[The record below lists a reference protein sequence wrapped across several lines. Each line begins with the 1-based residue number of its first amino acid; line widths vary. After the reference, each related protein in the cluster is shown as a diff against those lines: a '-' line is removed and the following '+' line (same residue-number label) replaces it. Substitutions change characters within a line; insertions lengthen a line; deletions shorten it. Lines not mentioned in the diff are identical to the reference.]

1 MQVEQITNASQD
13 LNSQWN
19 FSIKQIQ
26 IGNVTCSMK
35 IAIVSRNFATLQ
47 IEFHFAMMI

>member
-1 MQVEQITNASQD
+1 VQVEQIHDASQD

-35 IAIVSRNFATLQ
+35 IAIVGMSSATLQ
-47 IEFHFAMMI
+47 GEFFTLQ

>member
-1 MQVEQITNASQD
+1 MQVEQIHDASQD

-26 IGNVTCSMK
+26 IDNVTCSMR
-35 IAIVSRNFATLQ
+35 IAIVSMSIVTLQ
-47 IEFHFAMMI
+47 CEFFALQ